1 MKLKKL
7 NPSAKEEITSAV
19 LLLRFRR
26 TDPGPLA
33 RRFMAY
39 AEIAKAL
46 NLTVN
51 EVTHLCRKA

>member
-7 NPSAKEEITSAV
+7 SPLAKEEITSAV

-39 AEIAKAL
+39 AKIAQFL

-51 EVTHLCRKA
+51 EVAHLC